1 MCNQTMTARQH
12 NAMAIFYVYQRHLCW
27 RQMRLENPGILRCL
41 WKRSN
46 ANKFAFRNSHNS
58 HWHQRAL
65 ICDSIQ
71 HNQIWRR
78 DAGVCSHF
86 CLVNWRQHLKILNI
100 VSGFNHIP
108 RLMKK
113 KKQLRIWG
121 QEIVI
126 WVRRANDDNLT
137 QIQSIFVSRV
147 DDRRN
152 VTMIFFLPWVF
163 NNLTT

>member
-1 MCNQTMTARQH
+1 MCNQTMTARLH

-27 RQMRLENPGILRCL
+27 RQMRWENPGILRCL

-58 HWHQRAL
+58 HRHQRAL

-86 CLVNWRQHLKILNI
+86 CLVNWRRHLKILYNI
-100 VSGFNHIP
+100 SRFNYIP
-108 RLMKK
+108 RLMKNNNNT
-113 KKQLRIWG
+113 
-121 QEIVI
+121 EILKS
-126 WVRRANDDNLT
+126 RRPKGNNDNLT
-137 QIQSIFVSRV
+137 QIQSKIWFESRQW
-147 DDRRN
+147 
-152 VTMIFFLPWVF
+152 FFLLPI
-163 NNLTT
+163 

>member
-1 MCNQTMTARQH
+1 MCNQTMTARLH

-27 RQMRLENPGILRCL
+27 RQMRWENPGILRCL

-46 ANKFAFRNSHNS
+46 ANKFAFQNSHNS
-58 HWHQRAL
+58 HWHQRAS

-86 CLVNWRQHLKILNI
+86 CLVNWRQHLKILYI
-100 VSGFNHIP
+100 VSGFNCIH

-113 KKQLRIWG
+113 KKPPWDL
-121 QEIVI
+121 EVKKLSH
-126 WVRRANDDNLT
+126 RAYDDNLT
-137 QIQSIFVSRV
+137 QIQSIFWFESRWQKKY
-147 DDRRN
+147 RQC
-152 VTMIFFLPWVF
+152 FFSTKG
-163 NNLTT
+163 NNYR